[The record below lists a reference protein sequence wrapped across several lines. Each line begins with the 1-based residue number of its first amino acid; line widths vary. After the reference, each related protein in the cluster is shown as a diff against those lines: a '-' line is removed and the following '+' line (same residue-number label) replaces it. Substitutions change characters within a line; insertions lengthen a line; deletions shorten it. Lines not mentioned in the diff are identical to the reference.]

1 MGGCNYNR
9 VRQQCRALTRGEIK
23 MEENINTSVETTEV
37 EETAAQE
44 TKSFSQAD
52 FDREISKMYD
62 KFEKKFSK
70 RAEESQKL
78 ASMNAEEKAKYEF
91 EQRVK
96 ELEGKEKEWTL
107 KENKYEASKILG
119 EKGLP
124 IAFADFIVAE
134 DAETMMAN
142 IKLFDNEFKKAVSK
156 EVQARIGSNTPKA
169 STVDTTAMTKEKF
182 KSLSLSEQQELY
194 KSDKDLYLELTR

>member
-1 MGGCNYNR
+1 
-9 VRQQCRALTRGEIK
+9 
-23 MEENINTSVETTEV
+23 MEENNNTSVEIETTE
-37 EETAAQE
+37 TIDTQTQE
-44 TKSFSQAD
+44 TKTFTQAD
-52 FDREISKMYD
+52 LDREISKLAD

-70 RAEESQKL
+70 RAEEAQKL

-96 ELEGKEKEWTL
+96 ELESKEKEWTL

-142 IKLFDNEFKKAVSK
+142 IKLFDNEFKKAVAK
-156 EVQARIGSNTPKA
+156 EVQARIGGSTPKG
-169 STVDTTAMTKEKF
+169 SVVDTTAMTKEKF

-194 KSDKDLYLELTR
+194 KSNPDLYIELTR